1 MAAVMEDTR
10 TDSILTEAQ
19 LEEFRAR
26 APGYDERNEFFHED
40 FEVLRESGYLIQNVP
55 EELGGMGFSLAEV
68 AKQQR
73 RLAYFAPADALA
85 VNMHL
90 YWTGVAADLWY
101 DGDKSLEWLLRE
113 AAAGEVFAAGHAE
126 RGTPEH
132 PAYDKPLLYAS
143 TKAERVDGGYCF
155 TGHKQFGTL
164 TPVWTR
170 FGVHGIDDSDPEN
183 PKIVHGFMTR
193 DTDGY
198 RIEESWDVLGMRATC
213 SQDTVLDAVFVPDKR
228 IGRVVPVGFAGAD
241 QFVLSAFAWACT
253 GFGNVYYGMARHALD
268 RVIESV
274 KKKRVVTMQRSM
286 AWHAEVQHKIA
297 EIGIKLM
304 TMEALLDRTAD
315 DWSQRVD
322 HGEMWPA
329 RIVGTKAYAVE
340 NAWQIVDS
348 AFELA
353 GGGGIYKATGWERI
367 LRDARLGLIHPA
379 NGILARE
386 IVAKS
391 HLGLDLD
398 EEPRWG

>member
-1 MAAVMEDTR
+1 
-10 TDSILTEAQ
+10 
-19 LEEFRAR
+19 
-26 APGYDERNEFFHED
+26 
-40 FEVLRESGYLIQNVP
+40 
-55 EELGGMGFSLAEV
+55 
-68 AKQQR
+68 
-73 RLAYFAPADALA
+73 
-85 VNMHL
+85 
-90 YWTGVAADLWY
+90 
-101 DGDKSLEWLLRE
+101 
-113 AAAGEVFAAGHAE
+113 
-126 RGTPEH
+126 
-132 PAYDKPLLYAS
+132 
-143 TKAERVDGGYCF
+143 
-155 TGHKQFGTL
+155 KQFGTL

-170 FGVHGIDDSDPEN
+170 FGVHGIDDSDVEN